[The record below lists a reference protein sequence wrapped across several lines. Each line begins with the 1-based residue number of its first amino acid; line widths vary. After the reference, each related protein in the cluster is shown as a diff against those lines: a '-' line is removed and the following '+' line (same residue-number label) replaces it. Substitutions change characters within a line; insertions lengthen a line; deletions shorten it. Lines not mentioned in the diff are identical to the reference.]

1 MITEIMIHE
10 HQHESQRQAPI
21 HRGLSKATLTALEL
35 KKERED
41 DALAKAAYT
50 VIDFIK
56 VVGYYVVGCVVLYYS
71 EEEMGVRESIYF
83 LTVTLTTIGYGDVVP
98 KSELARI
105 FMMFWIVVGLGGV
118 FPVIIKAADHV
129 MRRMETVAMKFV
141 DEDPDDDYDPLWV
154 KGVLALV
161 MIFIPLAIGN
171 IYFLL
176 IDQCDPPWTETDAVW
191 MTFVTMTTVG
201 YCVKIKFQA
210 PHAIDAMVS
219 SQLHLL
225 DGVEVHK
232 GLRNS
237 SQDNLTHWLISTQV
251 GYGDLALCNKEQ
263 DMIFLACFA
272 IFSVVLVAG
281 AIGTLGNLYNEN
293 DRQTREAKLLAS
305 FDIDMIKALDT
316 DGDGVD
322 KNEYVLGMLSALGHL
337 DGDAVARYEKQFLTY
352 DVDKSGRLTQA
363 DLDQINGDIQ
373 QKVAGSP
380 VRRRRP
386 SADASAEAKSE
397 EERPPPRAPS
407 ARRVNFSGTAAPA
420 PRYAEC

>member
-21 HRGLSKATLTALEL
+21 HRGLSTATLTALEL

-50 VIDFIK
+50 IIDFIK

-141 DEDPDDDYDPLWV
+141 DKDPDDDYDPLWV

-201 YCVKIKFQA
+201 Y
-210 PHAIDAMVS
+210 
-219 SQLHLL
+219 
-225 DGVEVHK
+225 
-232 GLRNS
+232 
-237 SQDNLTHWLISTQV
+237 
-251 GYGDLALCNKEQ
+251 GDLALCNKEQ
-263 DMIFLACFA
+263 DMIFLTCFA

-397 EERPPPRAPS
+397 ERAPQRAPS
-407 ARRVNFSGTAAPA
+407 ARRVNFSGSAAPP

>member
-21 HRGLSKATLTALEL
+21 HRGLSTATLTALEL

-201 YCVKIKFQA
+201 YCVEIKFQA

-225 DGVEVHK
+225 DGVEVPRH
-232 GLRNS
+232 RR
-237 SQDNLTHWLISTQV
+237 D
-251 GYGDLALCNKEQ
+251 
-263 DMIFLACFA
+263 
-272 IFSVVLVAG
+272 VV
-281 AIGTLGNLYNEN
+281 
-293 DRQTREAKLLAS
+293 
-305 FDIDMIKALDT
+305 
-316 DGDGVD
+316 
-322 KNEYVLGMLSALGHL
+322 
-337 DGDAVARYEKQFLTY
+337 
-352 DVDKSGRLTQA
+352 
-363 DLDQINGDIQ
+363 
-373 QKVAGSP
+373 P
-380 VRRRRP
+380 VT
-386 SADASAEAKSE
+386 ASARWRGGS
-397 EERPPPRAPS
+397 
-407 ARRVNFSGTAAPA
+407 RRSQQ
-420 PRYAEC
+420 